1 MGLFGPPNVEKL
13 RSAGN
18 IGGLIKALGYKKD
31 RGVVEAASSALVEL
45 MPASIEPLIQSLDDK
60 DEAVSVGAAE
70 TLVKIGEPA
79 VKALIA
85 GLTNGAIRKKCI
97 NVLNRMGESAVKMA
111 VDQSASWL
119 SNDKIDDKAAVEVLT
134 EIGSP
139 AVDQLISLLKE
150 QRTNEIVRDDNAMF
164 IIKTFNMEKTPNYS
178 DLFQK
183 GMDFLKKGFKL
194 RGLIAGAL
202 GEIGASQAVDP
213 LIITLNE
220 EDQFERWIAAGSLFT
235 IGSQRALESL
245 NSNLTDDDLLITGNG
260 GVWVLIGD
268 GKTVRPLIGEF
279 LSGQVETR
287 QQAAN
292 ILKGL
297 GSKLNGYQ

>member
-60 DEAVSVGAAE
+60 DEAVCVGADE
-70 TLVKIGEPA
+70 TLTKIGEPA
-79 VKALIA
+79 LKALIA
-85 GLTNGAIRKKCI
+85 SLTNSSIRKKCI
-97 NVLNRMGESAVKMA
+97 NVLNQMGEPAVKMA
-111 VDQSASWL
+111 VDQSSSWL

-178 DLFQK
+178 DLIQK
-183 GMDFLKKGFKL
+183 GMDSLKKGFKL

-202 GEIGASQAVDP
+202 GEIEAPQAVDP

-220 EDQFERWIAAGSLFT
+220 EDEFERWIAAGSLFT

-245 NSNLTDDDLLITGNG
+245 NSNLTDDDLLITGTG
-260 GVWVLIGD
+260 GVWVLIG
-268 GKTVRPLIGEF
+268 GSNTVRPLIGEL
-279 LSGQVETR
+279 LSVQVETR
-287 QQAAN
+287 QQAAS

>member
-85 GLTNGAIRKKCI
+85 SLTNGSIRKKCI
-97 NVLNRMGESAVKMA
+97 NVLNQMGESAVKMA
-111 VDQSASWL
+111 IDQSASWL

-220 EDQFERWIAAGSLFT
+220 EDEFERWIAAGSLFT

-245 NSNLTDDDLLITGNG
+245 NSTLTDDDLLITGNG

-279 LSGQVETR
+279 LSGQAETR

-297 GSKLNGYQ
+297 GSKLNDFQ